1 MEETKNTLQYQWQHE
16 KENTYPD
23 PAYYYK
29 IEIIFDQRLLLSA
42 NMTSIEEDILFQ
54 PNVIILG
61 IFGSNN
67 KIQEMELQ
75 DNILTILLQE
85 LKQVPDKILL
95 PSEGNSS
102 MYIQSWAES
111 LHIPTQAFQSD
122 WARNG
127 KLAQI
132 IRDDRI
138 QKECSHAF
146 VFPSQR
152 STRLDKYA
160 EKMAK
165 KGKAVFTA
173 CPRNQLLRLQVCPS
187 SISLPASGRARKSS
201 KGTTQML
208 LKFQKKEEY

>member
-1 MEETKNTLQYQWQHE
+1 M
-16 KENTYPD
+16 
-23 PAYYYK
+23 A
-29 IEIIFDQRLLLSA
+29 
-42 NMTSIEEDILFQ
+42 SIEDDILFQ
-54 PNVIILG
+54 PNVIVLG

-67 KIQEMELQ
+67 KIKEMDLQ

-102 MYIQSWAES
+102 MYIQTWAEA
-111 LHIPTQAFQSD
+111 LHISTQVFQSD

-127 KLAQI
+127 KMAQI

-138 QKECSHAF
+138 QKECTHAF

-152 STRLDKYA
+152 STRLEKYA

-165 KGKAVFTA
+165 KGKMVFTLDN
-173 CPRNQLLRLQVCPS
+173 PDNHLLLLLQISPS
-187 SISLPASGRARKSS
+187 VPSMPASARARKSS
-201 KGTTQML
+201 KGTGQTL
-208 LKFQKKEEY
+208 LKFQKKEEC